1 MYMGADIQYLA
12 LLADG
17 CSSSGTVIHSTGM
30 MELMSQLT
38 LEDLKSALYSNYTHV
53 SNVPWPGRVRVHVN
67 ALECVD
73 SAK

>member
-17 CSSSGTVIHSTGM
+17 CSSRGTVIHSTGV
-30 MELMSQLT
+30 SQSS

-53 SNVPWPGRVRVHVN
+53 SNVPWPGRVHVN
-67 ALECVD
+67 ALECVN
-73 SAK
+73 